1 MKFLLV
7 IDMQN
12 DFITGALGTPEAQAI
27 VGNAAELIRGF
38 DGSIIYTRDTHGE
51 DYERTQEGRKL
62 PVPHCLKDSDG
73 WQICREIENLIK
85 PSDLVLDKVTFGAID
100 LPDAMRKIAAE
111 QGQRADVQ
119 EPEEIHL
126 AGLCTDICVISNA
139 LLIKAF
145 CPELPVRGDA
155 ACCAGVT
162 PQSHENAL
170 KAMEMCQ
177 IDVIR
182 KEIEDNE

>member
-1 MKFLLV
+1 MEFKFCIHAVKGLIQHNQPDTVFTV
-7 IDMQN
+7 IHLRKGRSN
-12 DFITGALGTPEAQAI
+12 GNI
-27 VGNAAELIRGF
+27 VGCLCLAATLFSVNLGK
-38 DGSIIYTRDTHGE
+38 
-51 DYERTQEGRKL
+51 KL
-62 PVPHCLKDSDG
+62 PVPHCIKGTPG
-73 WQICREIENLIK
+73 WELAEELRESAGKMFEK
-85 PSDLVLDKVTFGAID
+85 GTFGSRELAEYVQ
-100 LPDAMRKIAAE
+100 KTGYAAVE
-111 QGQRADVQ
+111 LV
-119 EPEEIHL
+119 
-126 AGLCTDICVISNA
+126 GLCTDICVISNA

-145 CPELPVRGDA
+145 CPELPVRVDA